1 MKEKSLKVLFKL
13 LCSRVL
19 LFLEYAESE
28 KTEPSSYNA
37 TQRDEIVIEKM
48 QMDLID
54 SQYGDGFISMSIVYA
69 VFALSNFTA
78 PAIVKLFGHKATMVS
93 CSLFA

>member
-1 MKEKSLKVLFKL
+1 MFIFSI
-13 LCSRVL
+13 
-19 LFLEYAESE
+19 EYAGAEE
-28 KTEPSSYNA
+28 TDPGSYNA

-54 SQYGDGFISMSIVYA
+54 SEYGDGFISMSIVYA

-93 CSLFA
+93 CFLLS